1 MQKLVVNGFTFPNNI
16 KLRCSIAHFCKELT
30 NDEYYGRSTGYSDG
44 VWYDYWVYSV
54 KNYYNNVTYEH
65 NSRVYFS
72 YYENKESAT
81 GKLWNLNKEHNRY
94 LRNEFTYQVAD
105 MLPSFVKEKQDT
117 TARNLAN
124 KAKRIS
130 KIFEPSKL
138 IQPGDVVKLNRVVWD
153 ITNMAEVGYPDT
165 YWRICAVPEQLFSSH
180 ALHYTSDILAVYIN
194 DIPINTGAVKNEAQM
209 AALIKLI
216 KAPYWQNVGDVM
228 YVDKRCLIK
237 A

>member
-16 KLRCSIAHFCKELT
+16 KLRCSIAHFCKEIT
-30 NDEYYGRSTGYSDG
+30 SDEYYNRNCPDG
-44 VWYDYWVYSV
+44 TWYDYWVYSV
-54 KNYYNNVTYEH
+54 KNYYANATYEH
-65 NSRVYFS
+65 DSQKYFS
-72 YYENKESAT
+72 YRENNISAT
-81 GKLWNLNKEHNRY
+81 GKLWNVNERHDRF

-105 MLPSFVKEKQDT
+105 MLPSFVAEKQNT

-130 KIFEPSKL
+130 KIFEASEL
-138 IQPGDVVKLNRVVWD
+138 IQPGDVVKLNRAVWD
-153 ITNMAEVGYPDT
+153 IRDMASVGYPDT
-165 YWRICAVPEQLFSSH
+165 YWRICTVPEQIFSSH
-180 ALHYTSDILAVYIN
+180 ALYYTSDILAVYIN
-194 DIPINTGAVKNEAQM
+194 DIPINTGGVKNEAQM

-216 KAPYWQNVGDVM
+216 KAPYWQNAGDVL